1 MLQGILEM
9 MHIVPPCHVL
19 EERLTRRKYSLA
31 FEPALFF
38 SDQVERFKFIT
49 MRLGSTAMRYFRVTA
64 PVAGA
69 AAVSAGFLRSIN
81 LNNLCF
87 AGDSETDPETGPN

>member
-9 MHIVPPCHVL
+9 LHIVPPCHVL

-38 SDQVERFKFIT
+38 SDQVERFEFIT
-49 MRLGSTAMRYFRVTA
+49 MRLSTAMRYFRVTA

-69 AAVSAGFLRSIN
+69 AVVSAGFSRSIN
-81 LNNLCF
+81 SNDLRRRL
-87 AGDSETDPETGPN
+87 GDRPGDWP

>member
-1 MLQGILEM
+1 
-9 MHIVPPCHVL
+9 
-19 EERLTRRKYSLA
+19 
-31 FEPALFF
+31 
-38 SDQVERFKFIT
+38 
-49 MRLGSTAMRYFRVTA
+49 MRYFRVTA
-64 PVAGA
+64 TVAGA